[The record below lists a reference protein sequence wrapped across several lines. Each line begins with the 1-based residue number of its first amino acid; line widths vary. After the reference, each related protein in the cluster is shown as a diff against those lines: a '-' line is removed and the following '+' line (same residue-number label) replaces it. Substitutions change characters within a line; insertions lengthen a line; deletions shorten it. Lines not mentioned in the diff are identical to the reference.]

1 MMYVDNSYVSL
12 LVENGDEVGV
22 GDIIYDWAADSGY
35 EIEEAQI
42 VQEGRDVD
50 VYIEYNPNGT
60 PPNVQEA
67 GLGALA
73 LMIEKSSFGGDY
85 VNIMDEELN

>member
-1 MMYVDNSYVSL
+1 MIYVDDSYVSL
-12 LVENGDEVGV
+12 LVENGDEVGI
-22 GDIIYDWAADSGY
+22 GDIIYDWAAESGY
-35 EIEEAQI
+35 EIEQVQV

-67 GLGALA
+67 GLGALV
-73 LMIEKSSFGGDY
+73 LMIEKSRFGGDY
-85 VNIMDEELN
+85 VNIMDTELN